1 MEKDNWKKDFIGW
14 SIFALLIGVMALMS
28 SLDFQYKHMGWFV
41 IAFTG
46 LCAVLVFALCKVYR
60 KDNHA

>member
-1 MEKDNWKKDFIGW
+1 M
-14 SIFALLIGVMALMS
+14 LIGVMALMS